1 MTFWL
6 TFIQSLPTISLPEEL
21 ETEINFKTETST
33 QTEQVSY
40 IETIETIQPTP
51 TLAQLGSIP
60 FVGIIGGIGV
70 LLFLLLISIF
80 IYTRFYVIAPTNE
93 ALVIAGGVIQ
103 KSKKVVKN
111 GGCIVIP
118 GFHEVTRV
126 PLKEISIDVIRSGN
140 LAVRTQDYLR
150 ANMRV
155 TFYVCISDQEQDIL
169 TAAARLSENGKISD
183 ANIKKAIDNR
193 ADDAIRAAAKQKKMA
208 EIDSNKIDFADTVLN
223 LIQDDL
229 KRVGLTLNN
238 IAISEIEESDTYNE
252 NDYFDAQGVR
262 LRTETIQKSIQQKT
276 EVELATRVAIEAKQ
290 LEAEKQSLAIAQ
302 EKENANLTQQKE
314 VEFLRAQQQREI
326 DETKAKEAAKMEKTR
341 ILQEQA
347 VEEENI
353 QQKLAV
359 QQKQIAANIALEEQN
374 KQFKVAQTLQQQEAE
389 VAEITRQKTLEEE
402 KIQQQLAIQQRQIEA
417 NIALEEQNKQ
427 LKVAQALQ
435 QQESEVAEVTRKKTI
450 QASNLHAKAEVAAAQ
465 QQSEI
470 AQQQAA
476 IAIANKEKERLE
488 AEAEK
493 AEAESA
499 VITAKEVEA
508 AERQRKLSLIVAE
521 REAQEKRIAD
531 QNVVEIDVFR
541 RRRQAE
547 IARQAAELEAESIRT
562 LADANKYKDLAEAE
576 GKQALIQA
584 ENALSTANRTA
595 DLIKAIWPDLAPQL
609 PSLLQALAPQPGVL
623 GDARIYSFPGLN
635 GQNGNGASNG
645 DISKLLLSTS
655 GITLLNSLLD
665 EGKLGNVVTQVKN
678 LLSTEAHPD
687 IPNLSQPM
695 TSHNETETE
704 IPNLSN
710 PSATPSSPITD
721 TEIDEQI
728 NR

>member
-1 MTFWL
+1 MNFWL
-6 TFIQSLPTISLPEEL
+6 TFIQTLPRISLPQELGTEVNFKAQTSL
-21 ETEINFKTETST
+21 ETE
-33 QTEQVSY
+33 QVAF
-40 IETIETIQPTP
+40 IETLQPTP
-51 TLAQLGSIP
+51 TLAQVSSIP
-60 FVGIIGGIGV
+60 FIGILGGIGI
-70 LLFLLLISIF
+70 LLFLLLLSIF

-103 KSKKVVKN
+103 KDKKVVLN

-126 PLKEISIDVIRSGN
+126 PLKEISIDVVRSGN

-155 TFYVCISDQEQDIL
+155 TFYVCINAQKEDIL

-193 ADDAIRAAAKQKKMA
+193 ADDAIRAAAKQKKIA
-208 EIDSNKIDFADTVLN
+208 EIDSDKIDFADTVLN

-229 KRVGLTLNN
+229 KKVGLTLNN

-262 LRTETIQKSIQQKT
+262 LRTETIQKSIQQKR
-276 EVELATRVAIEAKQ
+276 EVELQTKVAIESKE
-290 LEAEKQSLAIAQ
+290 LEAEKLSLKISQ
-302 EKENANLTQQKE
+302 DKENANLSQQKE
-314 VEFLRAQQQREI
+314 VEFFRAQQQREI
-326 DETKAKEAAKMEKTR
+326 QETKDKEAAKIEQNK

-347 VEEENI
+347 VAEEKI
-353 QQKLAV
+353 QQQLAV

-374 KQFKVAQTLQQQEAE
+374 KQFKIAQTLQQQESE
-389 VAEITRQKTLEEE
+389 VAEITRQKTI
-402 KIQQQLAIQQRQIEA
+402 K
-417 NIALEEQNKQ
+417 
-427 LKVAQALQ
+427 
-435 QQESEVAEVTRKKTI
+435 
-450 QASNLHAKAEVAAAQ
+450 ASNLQAQAEVAAAQ
-465 QQSEI
+465 EASQI
-470 AQQQAA
+470 AQQEAA

-488 AEAEK
+488 AEAAK

-508 AERQRKLSLIVAE
+508 AERQRKLSVIVAE
-521 REAQEKRIAD
+521 REAQEKRISE

-541 RRRQAE
+541 RRRSAE

-576 GKQALIQA
+576 GKCALIEA
-584 ENALSTANRTA
+584 ENALSTANRTS
-595 DLIKAIWPDLAPQL
+595 DLIKAIWPELAPQL
-609 PSLLQALAPQPGVL
+609 PSILQSLAPQPGVL

-635 GQNGNGASNG
+635 GQNGNGTTSAG

-665 EGKLGNVVTQVKN
+665 EGKLGNVVSQVKS
-678 LLSTEAHPD
+678 LLSTETPGNSFD
-687 IPNLSQPM
+687 KGDKCPSNLNQTQPKIPQ
-695 TSHNETETE
+695 
-704 IPNLSN
+704 
-710 PSATPSSPITD
+710 AQ
-721 TEIDEQI
+721 IDEFDNLIQQL
-728 NR
+728 NNQDNVG